1 MTGSLE
7 TFSLPELFRLI
18 DSGGKTGQLI
28 IQPPLNQ
35 QSLDLNP
42 NYEPPTYHL
51 WFHKGRLIT
60 TVSYG
65 LRHECLVSLIK
76 NRGWLSNRVIEKLA
90 EVCPAEVPLGN
101 YLSKMKVLETEKLK
115 LLFQLQLHQ
124 VYQLFNLNSGQ
135 FRLEVFSP
143 EKLSSASMPWL
154 DMTGVSMQAS
164 QVNLLALRIMRNW
177 SSFAHKLPEKNSAL
191 QQLIRQPKFRLTTI
205 EQAVWQMAQSNM
217 SLEQLAQFR
226 TISLLEVRKAA
237 FCLMMARL
245 VEEIPLANF
254 QSRPSS
260 IPTRKIKSLPVPET
274 GINRLAIAEGMAKPI
289 AESSLRKIAVQNPPK
304 NSNITA
310 ISSTINSTA
319 TSIPAQAEILQPKK
333 PKVSQALLSKLVN
346 FLRSKL

>member
-1 MTGSLE
+1 MSMTGSLE

-28 IQPPLNQ
+28 IQPLLNQ

-42 NYEPPTYHL
+42 NYEPSIYHL

-60 TVSYG
+60 TVNYG
-65 LRHECLVSLIK
+65 LHHECLVSLIK

-101 YLSKMKVLETEKLK
+101 YLSKMKVLETQQLQ

-135 FRLEVFSP
+135 FRLEVFAP

-164 QVNLLALRIMRNW
+164 QVNLLALRITRNW

-226 TISLLEVRKAA
+226 NISLLEVRKAA
-237 FCLMMARL
+237 FCLMMSRL

-254 QSRPSS
+254 RSMPSS
-260 IPTRKIKSLPVPET
+260 VSASEMKPLPLPEAS
-274 GINRLAIAEGMAKPI
+274 INQLAIAKHSQRE
-289 AESSLRKIAVQNPPK
+289 IAVHNPPS

-310 ISSTINSTA
+310 INSTA
-319 TSIPAQAEILQPKK
+319 TSIAPQEEILQPKK
-333 PKVSQALLSKLVN
+333 PKVSQALLNKLVS

>member
-1 MTGSLE
+1 MSMTGSLE

-35 QSLDLNP
+35 QSSDLNP
-42 NYEPPTYHL
+42 NYDPPTYHL
-51 WFHKGRLIT
+51 WFHRGRLIT
-60 TVSYG
+60 TVNHG
-65 LRHECLVSLIK
+65 LHHECLVTLIK
-76 NRGWLSNRVIEKLA
+76 NRGWLSGRVIEKLA

-101 YLSKMKVLETEKLK
+101 YLSKMKVLEADKLK

-143 EKLSSASMPWL
+143 EKLSSVSMPWL

-164 QVNLLALRIMRNW
+164 QVNLLALRIIKNW
-177 SSFAHKLPEKNSAL
+177 SSFSHKLPEKNSAL
-191 QQLIRQPKFRLTTI
+191 QQLIRQPKFRLTII
-205 EQAVWQMAQSNM
+205 EEAVWQMAQSNM
-217 SLEQLAQFR
+217 SLEQLAQFK

-254 QSRPSS
+254 KSMPSS
-260 IPTRKIKSLPVPET
+260 VTACEIKTLSLPET
-274 GINRLAIAEGMAKPI
+274 GINQLAIAERSQR
-289 AESSLRKIAVQNPPK
+289 EIAVQTPST
-304 NSNITA
+304 NSNILTVNL
-310 ISSTINSTA
+310 TTKNSVPT
-319 TSIPAQAEILQPKK
+319 QEEILQPKK
-333 PKVSQALLSKLVN
+333 PKVSQALLNKLVN

>member
-1 MTGSLE
+1 MSMTGSLE

-35 QSLDLNP
+35 QSLDFNP
-42 NYEPPTYHL
+42 SYEPPTYHL

-60 TVSYG
+60 TVNHG
-65 LRHECLVSLIK
+65 LHHECLVSLIK
-76 NRGWLSNRVIEKLA
+76 NRGWLSSRVIEKLA
-90 EVCPAEVPLGN
+90 EVCPPEVPLGN

-135 FRLEVFSP
+135 FRLEVFAP

-164 QVNLLALRIMRNW
+164 QVNLLALRIMKNW
-177 SSFAHKLPEKNSAL
+177 SSCIHKLPEKNSAL
-191 QQLIRQPKFRLTTI
+191 QQLIHQPKCRLTTI
-205 EQAVWQMAQSNM
+205 EQAIWQIAQSNM
-217 SLEQLAQFR
+217 SLEQLAQLR
-226 TISLLEVRKAA
+226 SISLLEVRKAA

-254 QSRPSS
+254 QSIPSIRP
-260 IPTRKIKSLPVPET
+260 IAEIRSLPLPE
-274 GINRLAIAEGMAKPI
+274 ISNNQLAIAEGMAKPI
-289 AESSLRKIAVQNPPK
+289 AKSSPREIAVQNPAI

-310 ISSTINSTA
+310 INLTA
-319 TSIPAQAEILQPKK
+319 TSIPAPEKISQPKK
-333 PKVSQALLSKLVN
+333 SKVSQALLNKFVD

>member
-1 MTGSLE
+1 MSMTGSLE

-28 IQPPLNQ
+28 VQPPLNQ
-35 QSLDLNP
+35 QSLDFNP

-60 TVSYG
+60 TVNHG
-65 LRHECLVSLIK
+65 LHHESLVSLIK
-76 NRGWLSNRVIEKLA
+76 NRGWLSRRVIEKLA

-115 LLFQLQLHQ
+115 LLFQMQLHQ

-164 QVNLLALRIMRNW
+164 QVNLLALRITRNW
-177 SSFAHKLPEKNSAL
+177 SNFAHKLPEKNSAL
-191 QQLIRQPKFRLTTI
+191 QQLIRQPKFRMTTI

-226 TISLLEVRKAA
+226 AISLLEVRKAA

-254 QSRPSS
+254 QSKLSC
-260 IPTRKIKSLPVPET
+260 IPACEIKTLPVPET
-274 GINRLAIAEGMAKPI
+274 GINQLAIVERSQREITVQPTPI
-289 AESSLRKIAVQNPPK
+289 
-304 NSNITA
+304 NSNVTVVN
-310 ISSTINSTA
+310 STVNSTA
-319 TSIPAQAEILQPKK
+319 TSIPPQEEILQPQK
-333 PKVSQALLSKLVN
+333 PKVSQALLNKFVN
-346 FLRSKL
+346 FFRSKL